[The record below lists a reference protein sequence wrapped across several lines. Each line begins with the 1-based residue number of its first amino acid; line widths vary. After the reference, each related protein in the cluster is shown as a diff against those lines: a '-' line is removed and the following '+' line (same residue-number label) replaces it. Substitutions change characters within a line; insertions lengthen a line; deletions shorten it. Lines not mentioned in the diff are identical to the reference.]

1 MQLLLAAKQACPW
14 IAQTHYR
21 RRGKHKAC
29 RNLGAKGRL
38 AAFHDSPQ
46 VQTVIRLVSFSARL
60 HSHLDGALL
69 SGGGDPLS
77 VGAELDAVDL
87 LAVALVGE
95 DAALAPDVPQLEV
108 RVVRAGREEVAVRVE
123 VYAGQTWNGCV
134 VSNNSFWPFIRTH

>member
-1 MQLLLAAKQACPW
+1 M
-14 IAQTHYR
+14 
-21 RRGKHKAC
+21 
-29 RNLGAKGRL
+29 GAKGGL

-46 VQTVIRLVSFSARL
+46 VQTGIRLVSFSSRL

>member
-1 MQLLLAAKQACPW
+1 MPLHRTNSLPEEGQA
-14 IAQTHYR
+14 
-21 RRGKHKAC
+21 HKAC
-29 RNLGAKGRL
+29 QNLGAKGRL

-46 VQTVIRLVSFSARL
+46 VQTGIRLVSFSARL

-123 VYAGQTWNGCV
+123 VHTGQTWKQIG
-134 VSNNSFWPFIRTH
+134 

>member
-1 MQLLLAAKQACPW
+1 M
-14 IAQTHYR
+14 
-21 RRGKHKAC
+21 
-29 RNLGAKGRL
+29 GAKGRL

-46 VQTVIRLVSFSARL
+46 VLTGIRLVSSSARL

-69 SGGGDPLS
+69 SGRGDPLS

-108 RVVRAGREEVAVRVE
+108 GVVRARGEEVAVGVE
-123 VYAGQTWNGCV
+123 VDAGQ
-134 VSNNSFWPFIRTH
+134 P